1 MYSASVSNILTTDVR
16 MTVPVERGEGKMRGL
31 VNDKEWQE
39 ENGAGIEW
47 REEGR
52 EGEGQEEGRRVGGR
66 KRIGYGAGE
75 SEGRGGRW
83 LERERGVREGVRV
96 GKDR

>member
-16 MTVPVERGEGKMRGL
+16 MTVPVERGRGEGKMRGL

-47 REEGR
+47 REEEGQEGERRAGGREKGGRDHEQGRVRGGERAKGERGGKGR
-52 EGEGQEEGRRVGGR
+52 EG
-66 KRIGYGAGE
+66 
-75 SEGRGGRW
+75 
-83 LERERGVREGVRV
+83 
-96 GKDR
+96 